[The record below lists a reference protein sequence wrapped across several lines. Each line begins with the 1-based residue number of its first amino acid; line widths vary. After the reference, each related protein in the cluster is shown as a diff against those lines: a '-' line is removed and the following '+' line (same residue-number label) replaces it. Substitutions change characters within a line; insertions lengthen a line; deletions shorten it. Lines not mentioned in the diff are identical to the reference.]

1 MLIKQNQFGRIDIF
15 PNRQKSQRSK
25 NEPCV
30 AHYKQ
35 AHPPVHSVYNLTEM
49 FSSSNTIEIKAK

>member
-1 MLIKQNQFGRIDIF
+1 MLIKQNQLGRIAIF

-25 NEPCV
+25 SEPCV

-35 AHPPVHSVYNLTEM
+35 DHPPGM
-49 FSSSNTIEIKAK
+49 FSLQSNLNIQSQ